1 MVDTKRAGSYNPMRR
16 QLANPLRYGPYEFK
30 EINGGISVSNP
41 TTQFWNVAHG
51 PPITLEV
58 LREVQLGRRTIQSVR
73 DLRR

>member
-1 MVDTKRAGSYNPMRR
+1 MVKIKKAGSYNPLRK

-30 EINGGISVSNP
+30 EINQGMTVTNP

-51 PPITLEV
+51 PPITIEI
-58 LREVQLGRRTIQSVR
+58 LREVQAGLRTIENVQ

>member
-1 MVDTKRAGSYNPMRR
+1 MVKIKKAGAYNPLRK

-30 EINGGISVSNP
+30 DIHQGVTVSNP

-51 PPITLEV
+51 PPITLDII
-58 LREVQLGRRTIQSVR
+58 REVQTQSRTLESLA